1 MTKNAFLSELRAA
14 LSALPEQEQ
23 NERLRFYAEM
33 IDDRMED
40 GMTEEEMILFYDR
53 LSAYLWENFG
63 TRDFS
68 RSNLLN

>member
-1 MTKNAFLSELRAA
+1 MTKKAFLSELRAA

-40 GMTEEEMILFYDR
+40 GMTEEEADEK
-53 LSAYLWENFG
+53 AG
-63 TRDFS
+63 V
-68 RSNLLN
+68 